1 MEQSPILSLP
11 YIAGSQD
18 QKHITHNEA
27 LQKLDVLTQL
37 TVSNASLTTPPTDPT
52 EGDRYIVA
60 PSATGVWSGRSGQIA
75 AFQNGAWAYYDPQEG
90 WRVWNCDEGRLL
102 GWTGSD
108 WTPVGGNPEEIQN
121 ANHVGVN
128 ASADDTNRLSVASA
142 ASLFT
147 HEGAGHQIKV
157 NKNAAGDTASLLFQT
172 NWSGRAEMGLNGS
185 DNWSMKVSADGVT
198 WAEPLKLDK
207 DNGRVVISNSNPTA
221 RLIFSTAVQYA
232 ISAASRFDFDAV
244 AWNAGNPVGYGP
256 QTTGVNQ
263 GGYICPYDGL
273 YLINI
278 AVQTGG
284 GSIPFR
290 TELLKNTALLRR
302 MFLGNDA
309 TTAGYGTFTPCETV
323 LAFCAAGDVISMQ
336 VDSRDSGAVIWSAGS
351 YLEIAYLGDA

>member
-1 MEQSPILSLP
+1 MEQSTILSLP
-11 YIAGSQD
+11 YIAASQD

-37 TVSNASLTTPPTDPT
+37 TVASASLSAPPPSPS
-52 EGDRYIVA
+52 EGERHIIA
-60 PSATGVWSGRSGQIA
+60 PSATDAWAGKDNQIA
-75 AFQNGAWAYYDPQEG
+75 AFQNGAWAYFAPQEG
-90 WRVWNCDEGRLL
+90 WRVWICDEDSFMC
-102 GWTGSD
+102 WDGSD
-108 WTPVGGNPEEIQN
+108 WKLAGGDTTEIQN

-128 ASADDTNRLSVASA
+128 ATADDTNRLSVASA
-142 ASLFT
+142 ASLFS

-185 DNWSMKVSADGVT
+185 DNWSMKVSPDGAT
-198 WAEPLKLDK
+198 WTEPLKLDK
-207 DNGRVVISNSNPTA
+207 DNGRVVISNSNPAA

-244 AWNAGNPVGYGP
+244 AWDAGNPAGFGP
-256 QTTGVNQ
+256 QTSGVNQ
-263 GGYICPYDGL
+263 GSYVCPYDGL
-273 YLINI
+273 YMINI

-290 TELLKNTALLRR
+290 TELMKNAVLLRR

-309 TTAGYGTFTPCETV
+309 TAAGYGTFTPCETV
-323 LAFCAAGDVISMQ
+323 LALCVSGDKISMQ